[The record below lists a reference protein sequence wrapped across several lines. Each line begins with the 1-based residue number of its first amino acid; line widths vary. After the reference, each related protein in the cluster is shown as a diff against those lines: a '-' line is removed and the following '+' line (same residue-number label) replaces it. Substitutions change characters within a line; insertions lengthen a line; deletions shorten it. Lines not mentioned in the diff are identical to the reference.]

1 MRRNQFARP
10 VFTVTAESAARSGVA
25 ASRALP
31 ARPAHCRRTTL
42 RLIPMLSVALLT
54 AAGASVAL
62 AQGSAPA
69 AQTPVAGQ
77 STDSTETL
85 ADKPGDSI
93 QGGYDRGQFDLDH
106 DGTLSLA
113 EAKSA
118 AAYRFDKL
126 DGNHDGTL
134 SRKELGTRVGATE
147 FRQANA
153 DSDMTLDK
161 AEYLKLVEE
170 RFKAVDKDGEGTLDK
185 AEMAGP
191 GGRMLMSLLK

>member
-1 MRRNQFARP
+1 MR
-10 VFTVTAESAARSGVA
+10 VTQ
-25 ASRALP
+25 L
-31 ARPAHCRRTTL
+31 
-42 RLIPMLSVALLT
+42 LSVALLI
-54 AAGASVAL
+54 AAASAAR
-62 AQGSAPA
+62 AQGGAPA

-126 DGNHDGTL
+126 DRDRDGTL
-134 SRKELGTRVGATE
+134 SRKELGGRVDAGA

-153 DSDMTLDK
+153 DNDATLDK
-161 AEYLKLVEE
+161 AEYLRLVED
-170 RFKAVDKDGEGTLDK
+170 RFKAADKDNEGTIDK
-185 AEMAGP
+185 AEMGSPAG
-191 GGRMLMSLLK
+191 RSLMSLLK